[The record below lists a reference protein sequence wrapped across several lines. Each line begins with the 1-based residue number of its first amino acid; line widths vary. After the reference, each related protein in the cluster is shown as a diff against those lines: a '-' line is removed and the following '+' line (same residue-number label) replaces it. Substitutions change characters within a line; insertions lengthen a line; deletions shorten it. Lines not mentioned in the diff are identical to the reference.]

1 METKLGDGGTTTAIH
16 TLTHKVTIAKFDLQI
31 RKEVSNSMTLSI
43 NRWLGY
49 YASHEDR
56 KQNLS

>member
-1 METKLGDGGTTTAIH
+1 MYIFVKDFMETKLGDGGTTTAIH

-43 NRWLGY
+43 NR
-49 YASHEDR
+49 
-56 KQNLS
+56 